1 MMADGPQTD
10 QPPKDLMGF
19 LEFYLVTKAPFQLPD
34 NVKEWIVQY
43 GPWIAVV
50 LMVLLLPALLLALG
64 IGAVLVPFAGPG
76 YATGF
81 TYVALGSL
89 IQIGLTVAA
98 LPGLFARKMAGWN
111 LLFYARI
118 VGFVIGLL
126 AGAVVSAL
134 VGVVISLY
142 IMFQVRPL
150 YKA

>member
-1 MMADGPQTD
+1 MADGPQTD

-19 LEFYLVTKAPFQLPD
+19 LEFYLVKKAPFQLPD

-43 GPWIAVV
+43 GPWITIV
-50 LMVLLLPALLLALG
+50 LMVLLLPAVLLALG
-64 IGAVLVPFAGPG
+64 IGAVFVPFAGVG

-81 TYVALGSL
+81 GYVV
-89 IQIGLTVAA
+89 IGLIIQLGLTIAS
-98 LPGLFARKMAGWN
+98 LPGLFARKMSGWT

-118 VGFVIGLL
+118 VGFVMGLL
-126 AGAVVSAL
+126 SGAVVGAL

>member
-1 MMADGPQTD
+1 MADGPQTD

-43 GPWIAVV
+43 GPWITI
-50 LMVLLLPALLLALG
+50 VLLVIALPPLLFLLG
-64 IGAVLVPFAGPG
+64 IGSFFVPFAGAG
-76 YATGF
+76 VATGF
-81 TYVALGSL
+81 GYLLLGL
-89 IQIGLTVAA
+89 IIQLGLTVAA
-98 LPGLFARKMAGWN
+98 LPGLFARKMSGWS

-118 VGFVIGLL
+118 VGFVMNLL

-142 IMFQVRPL
+142 ILFQVRPL